1 MGEDVRLKRAS
12 FFYGVEMPRPT
23 KRTPEIV
30 AKILERFGAGEA
42 LVHICNGKGDY
53 PDQKRFWA
61 WRQEDIELQIRYQDA
76 LLLNVE
82 AQLEKSEQLMEAAT
96 TRDEILKADKTL
108 NHYRW
113 KSEKLLK
120 AFKPEL
126 KSSVELSGAVGQFT
140 IGWADDDEKPVEATE
155 NHVHQTPASRANMPL
170 N

>member
-1 MGEDVRLKRAS
+1 
-12 FFYGVEMPRPT
+12 MPRQT

-30 AKILERFGAGEA
+30 DKILERFGAGEA

-140 IGWADDDEKPVEATE
+140 IGWADDKDDDKADDEKVVEATE
-155 NHVHQTPASRANMPL
+155 NRADQTPASRANL
-170 N
+170 AVN

>member
-1 MGEDVRLKRAS
+1 
-12 FFYGVEMPRPT
+12 MPQRS
-23 KRTPEIV
+23 KNKPEVIEE
-30 AKILERFGAGEA
+30 ILQRFAAGEA
-42 LVHICNGKGDY
+42 LRNICNGQEHM
-53 PDQKRFWA
+53 PDQANFWR
-61 WRQEDIELQIRYQDA
+61 WRQESTELQIRYQDA

-82 AQLEKSEQLMEAAT
+82 AMLDKSEQLMEVAA

-140 IGWADDDEKPVEATE
+140 IGWADDKDDEEKAVEATE
-155 NHVHQTPASRANMPL
+155 NHTHQTQASRANL
-170 N
+170 AIN